1 MAELQDEVTQKNFKV
16 NGMSKI
22 FLNNIF
28 ELGKIGRF
36 EFGKVKCVIGKG
48 EKVKG
53 KRKVKAVVTNCG
65 FDHFKLKPWLV
76 TTVSKHF
83 RKIKP

>member
-1 MAELQDEVTQKNFKV
+1 MQRKDETLKRRNPKRKKG
-16 NGMSKI
+16 NW
-22 FLNNIF
+22 
-28 ELGKIGRF
+28 EGR
-36 EFGKVKCVIGKG
+36 EVIGKG